1 MGLWCTEIKMME
13 LSKDYVEIIQERYWN
28 YRDKE
33 QRRLI

>member
-1 MGLWCTEIKMME
+1 ME

-33 QRRLI
+33 QRKLI